1 MVPSSLFL
9 FPSFLF
15 DSFYFSPAILEISR
29 VLKDAG
35 RELRDGTTNVGE
47 ERLVVQK

>member
-9 FPSFLF
+9 FPSFLLSLF
-15 DSFYFSPAILEISR
+15 FSPAVLEISR
-29 VLKDAG
+29 VLNDAG